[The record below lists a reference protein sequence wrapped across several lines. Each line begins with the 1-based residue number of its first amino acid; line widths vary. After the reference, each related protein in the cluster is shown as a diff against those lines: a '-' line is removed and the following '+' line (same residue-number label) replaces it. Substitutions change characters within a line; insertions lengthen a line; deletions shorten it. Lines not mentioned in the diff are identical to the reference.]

1 VAAGSLTAV
10 EDCSRFFSQHARAM
24 RESAIRRAGDVRAP
38 DLISFAPGFPD
49 PALFAWDEFRDIAYS
64 LLDGRDPT
72 VLQYGPTRGFR
83 GLLEALPEILAE
95 RGIAATIDN
104 VIVTTGSQQALDL
117 CGHVF
122 ADAGDAILVELP
134 TYTGGITAFGNTGA
148 RLAGVRQNDEG
159 IDLDDLDRVLTLERA
174 AGRRIAF
181 VYVVPNF
188 QNPTGRLM
196 SRSRRHALL
205 EWASRRDVLIV
216 EDDPYGSLYF
226 DDVASAGDS
235 RPLKADDREE
245 RVIYLS
251 SFSKTV
257 APGFRVAWIAAP
269 AAAIARLEIAK
280 QSADLCSGGLD
291 QRIVAEMWR
300 RGMLTARLPQLRAA
314 YQRKRTVMEQALRRE
329 LPREISWPEPKG
341 GFFLWASLPEP
352 IDSDALLPRAITHGV
367 VFVPGSAFFVEGSG
381 ARFARLAFSWPTVE
395 RIEMGIRRL
404 AGVIREACGA
414 TGSGRSAASAAPAA
428 DSAATKTVP

>member
-1 VAAGSLTAV
+1 MAPGTLRAV
-10 EDCSRFFSQHARAM
+10 EDCSRFFSRSARAM

-38 DLISFAPGFPD
+38 DLVSFAPGFPD
-49 PALFAWDEFRDIAYS
+49 PSLFAWDEFRDIAQS

-72 VLQYGPTRGFR
+72 VLQYGPTRGYR
-83 GLLEALPEILAE
+83 GLLELLPEILAE
-95 RGIAATIDN
+95 RGIAATVEN

-134 TYTGGITAFGNTGA
+134 TYTGAITAFGNTGA
-148 RLAGVRQNDEG
+148 RLAGVKQNDEG
-159 IDLDDLDRVLTLERA
+159 IDLADADRVLARERSG
-174 AGRRIAF
+174 GRRVAF

-188 QNPTGRLM
+188 QNPTGNLM
-196 SRSRRHALL
+196 SRSRRQALL
-205 EWASRRDVLIV
+205 EWAARRDLLII

-245 RVIYLS
+245 RVVYLS

-269 AAAIARLEIAK
+269 AAAIAKLEIAK
-280 QSADLCSGGLD
+280 QSADLCTGGLD
-291 QRIVAEMWR
+291 QRIVTEMWR
-300 RGMLTARLPQLRAA
+300 RGTLTTRLPLLRAT
-314 YQRKRTVMEQALRRE
+314 YQRKRTIMEQALRRE

-341 GFFLWASLPEP
+341 GFFLWASLIEP
-352 IDSDALLPRAITHGV
+352 IDSDLLLPRAIGHGV

-395 RIEMGIRRL
+395 RIELGIRRL
-404 AGVIREACGA
+404 AEVVREGCGVS
-414 TGSGRSAASAAPAA
+414 GSARPAAAPAREA

>member
-1 VAAGSLTAV
+1 MAA
-10 EDCSRFFSQHARAM
+10 EDCSRFFSRSARAM

-38 DLISFAPGFPD
+38 DLVSLAPGFPD
-49 PALFAWDEFRDIAYS
+49 PALFAWDEFRDITQS
-64 LLDGRDPT
+64 LLDGRDPA
-72 VLQYGPTRGFR
+72 VLQYGPTRGYR
-83 GLLEALPEILAE
+83 GLLELLPEVLAA
-95 RGIAATIDN
+95 RGIAATVDN

-134 TYTGGITAFGNTGA
+134 TYTGAITAFGNTGT
-148 RLAGVRQNDEG
+148 RLVGVRQNDEG
-159 IDLDDLDRVLTLERA
+159 IDLDDADRVLARERSG
-174 AGRRIAF
+174 GRRVAF

-188 QNPTGRLM
+188 QNPTGNLM
-196 SRSRRHALL
+196 SLPRRQALL

-235 RPLKADDREE
+235 RPLKADDRED
-245 RVIYLS
+245 RVVYLS

-269 AAAIARLEIAK
+269 PAAIAKLEIAK
-280 QSADLCSGGLD
+280 QSADLCTGGLD

-300 RGMLTARLPQLRAA
+300 RGTLTARLPQLRAA

-341 GFFLWASLPEP
+341 GFFLWASFIAP
-352 IDSDALLPRAITHGV
+352 IDSDALLQRAIGHGV

-381 ARFARLAFSWPTVE
+381 ARFARLAFSWPTIE
-395 RIEMGIRRL
+395 RIELGIRRL
-404 AGVIREACGA
+404 AEVVRDACDVSGSARPAGVPARE
-414 TGSGRSAASAAPAA
+414 A
-428 DSAATKTVP
+428 DSAAAKTAP